1 MIVAH
6 PSIFLYISFFIKAAN
21 TSHDFM
27 FTDVAADLAGSFG
40 LIISIV
46 GVVFN
51 LLNILALLNYKP
63 IRAHVTTPFVISLST
78 SDMLFSGLVLP
89 ILSIRFISRYT
100 HHLSKQKQLFNHII
114 KMI

>member
-1 MIVAH
+1 
-6 PSIFLYISFFIKAAN
+6 
-21 TSHDFM
+21 M

-100 HHLSKQKQLFNHII
+100 HH
-114 KMI
+114 